1 MRGSSRSANRGGDW
15 VIAQFALFALVV
27 VAALLPPRWPE
38 AIRPF
43 FVALGVALALPGAVL
58 VVWAWRTLG
67 EAATPF
73 PRPRGRLVETGAYE
87 YVRHPIYAGG
97 LLFFL
102 GFALATSVAALVP
115 VAALALFWQK
125 KAALE
130 EAWLEERDP
139 DYADYRKRVPAF
151 VPRPRAG

>member
-1 MRGSSRSANRGGDW
+1 MPGSSAWRNRGGNW
-15 VIAQFALFALVV
+15 VLAQFVLFALVV
-27 VAALLPPRWPE
+27 AAALLPPRWPE
-38 AIRPF
+38 AVRPL
-43 FVALGVALALPGAVL
+43 FVAAGVALALPGVLL
-58 VVWAWRTLG
+58 VVWAWRMLG

-73 PRPRGRLVETGAYE
+73 PRPRGRLVETGPYD
-87 YVRHPIYAGG
+87 YMRHPIYTGG

-102 GFALATSVAALVP
+102 GLALATSVAALVP
-115 VAALALFWQK
+115 VAALVVFWRK

-139 DYADYRKRVPAF
+139 DYAEYRARVPAF